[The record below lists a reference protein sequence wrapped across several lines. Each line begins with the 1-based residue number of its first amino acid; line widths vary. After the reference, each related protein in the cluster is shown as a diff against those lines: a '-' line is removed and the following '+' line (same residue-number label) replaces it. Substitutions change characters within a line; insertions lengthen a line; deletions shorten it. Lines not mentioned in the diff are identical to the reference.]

1 MIKIISLNLKLA
13 REMHPCS
20 GLGFGP
26 LLIKEEIC
34 LIKRLP

>member
-1 MIKIISLNLKLA
+1 MIKIISLNLRLT

-20 GLGFGP
+20 GLGLGS